1 MSGLMAWIR
10 SHVAIVVLSAVI
22 VVSIPTAFA
31 VSTAWNRSIRTSRQS
46 EVETDYK
53 KLEARV
59 TYVLP
64 PIQPGEEAVTYPAE
78 APNESITRWFRDRR
92 AERDAQ
98 VKGVINAATEINR
111 EGHDLM
117 VEGLLPEPAEVSAY
131 EKRLEFM
138 ERLVGKGGEP
148 SAYQKLLD
156 AIHAGP
162 PYDAEAVAEEIQSM
176 IQTELE
182 RARAER
188 TGSGDVTLTREQAE
202 ALAKRVVDYRLG
214 RYEQRAGE
222 ISVYATLDCLPPE
235 EVIPR
240 EVPRSE
246 ADYPTWRCFELQW
259 DFWLIADLLRAVA
272 AANTDADGH
281 PLPVDRSV
289 VKRIE
294 RIRFDELPI
303 IGDRELRREE
313 WTPTPGLGSDKAPL
327 DPNVSITGRRSS
339 KHNSLYDVRR
349 AELEL
354 VVDSARLVDLVS
366 AISRT
371 NFMTV
376 IGCDLSEVD
385 VVKDLQQGYFYGP
398 AHVIRAK
405 LVIESV
411 WLRSWIEPLM
421 PPSIKRAFGI
431 AAGAV
436 EEAPAS
442 APAPAPTPTRRRNV
456 LEDDEDRPRRGRGG
470 GG

>member
-1 MSGLMAWIR
+1 MSGLMAWIK
-10 SHVAIVVLSAVI
+10 SHVAVVVLCAVI

-31 VSTAWNRSIRTSRQS
+31 VSTAWNKSIRTSRQA
-46 EVETDYK
+46 EVESDYK
-53 KLEARV
+53 KLEARL
-59 TYVLP
+59 TYTLP
-64 PIQPGEEAVTYPAE
+64 PIRPNEEAVTYPVE
-78 APNESITRWFRDRR
+78 APNESITRWFRERR

-98 VKGVINAATEINR
+98 VRGVIDAATEINR
-111 EGHDLM
+111 EGHELL
-117 VEGLLPEPAEVSAY
+117 VTGLLPEPAEAAAY

-148 SAYQKLLD
+148 SAFQKLLES
-156 AIHAGP
+156 IHAGP
-162 PYDAEAVAEEIQSM
+162 PYDAEAVAEEIQAM
-176 IQTELE
+176 IQAELE

-188 TGSGDVTLTREQAE
+188 TGSGEATLSREQAE

-222 ISVYATLDCLPPE
+222 LSVYATLECLPPE

-246 ADYPTWRCFELQW
+246 GDYPIWRCFELQW
-259 DFWLIADLLRAVA
+259 DYWLIADLLRAVA
-272 AANTDADGH
+272 SANTDADGH

-294 RIRFDELPI
+294 RIRFEELPI
-303 IGDRELRREE
+303 IGDRELRKDD

-327 DPNVSITGRRSS
+327 DPNASITGRRSS

-349 AELEL
+349 ADLEV
-354 VVDSARLVDLVS
+354 VVDSARLVDFVS

-376 IGCDLSEVD
+376 IGCELSEVD
-385 VVKDLQQGYFYGP
+385 ALKDLQQGFVYGP
-398 AHVIRAK
+398 SHVIRAK
-405 LVIESV
+405 LRIETV

-421 PPSIKRAFGI
+421 PPPIKRAFGI
-431 AAGAV
+431 AGTT
-436 EEAPAS
+436 EESPAAAPAS
-442 APAPAPTPTRRRNV
+442 APAPSRRRNV
-456 LEDDEDRPRRGRGG
+456 MDEDEPRRGRGG